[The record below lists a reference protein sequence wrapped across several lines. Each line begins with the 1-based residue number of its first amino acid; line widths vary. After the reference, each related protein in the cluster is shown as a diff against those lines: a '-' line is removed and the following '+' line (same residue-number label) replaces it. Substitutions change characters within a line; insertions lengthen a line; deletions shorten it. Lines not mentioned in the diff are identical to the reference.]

1 MHGTIPDTP
10 DNVQTTVSAIHCIG
24 DTVDTFDSI
33 IARLGH
39 DARWV
44 LIPSGSKA
52 PRYKG
57 WQRTPKTAAAA
68 AKHAARGGNVG
79 LLCGAQSGWLIAIDA
94 DDRAGDLAQ
103 RWPVLGHTI
112 RIWRDNAPDRCKWI
126 VRCPQAI
133 SAKCLPSAIEIL
145 AGSLEAGTNA
155 VVWGTHPSGAR
166 LRIEGDAVI
175 TLSLADLA
183 AIWQWRT
190 ASTRPATGPTR
201 NDIVATVQTPP
212 DAAARAYNAHTPIDG
227 LLRLAG
233 CRQLPGGNRWIA
245 PESTTQTAALLHN
258 PDSNTVYAFSG
269 RNPVGREGLLRP
281 ADWALALGLPLG
293 APTGP
298 TRNDIAVEIPTPP
311 PTQPETP
318 MAPTALQTD
327 VSTQWAAAYAYAA
340 RGDLAP
346 QWRAAQ
352 RRLAA
357 EYRQRA
363 AAAQRQAADAVGDD
377 AIRRAVRSELYWE
390 RLAAEAERRAAG
402 KTWPEAG
409 IRRLATAIV
418 ALLEA
423 RGHTASYVSGLEL
436 AAAANMSLATVRRH
450 LDSLQ
455 PWFCRLSSRGER
467 RAARLEL
474 TTTYDNNVAFLSAV
488 ALSPPTPPVIQCS
501 KTQRYYHKLT
511 DIGADIAPLRS
522 HFAHDAV
529 AVGWQPLPNDAA
541 TLEAV
546 YETAERIRLGVTDA
560 AEDTDTPPRQLTDAE
575 LAEAERWRQRLAA
588 GYLYVARCRMGADL
602 AALGGRGLLAIQRIW
617 EAGGR
622 VTGSDLAAALE
633 CSRSALSRIVGKLV
647 DAGVVRQPTAGTIEL
662 LSDWADTLDTVA
674 AVMPSH
680 GMWAGRRA
688 AWLDSAIAALEARI
702 EQAVRDGDAQ
712 PATAP
717 RQLAILE
724 RANQRLAEAEADRA
738 ALDNYAGT
746 LPDPQRRR
754 VLTRHGTWDAQQAAV
769 ADAARRRRQA
779 ERDNRDAAAE
789 ADWRQEL
796 DAAAGISPSLR
807 QRADNLMA
815 WRLAQ
820 DTNATAETV
829 GG

>member
-1 MHGTIPDTP
+1 VTTLP
-10 DNVQTTVSAIHCIG
+10 QTDDACQNGDIQCISHPSTDIISQLPPSARYILLP
-24 DTVDTFDSI
+24 
-33 IARLGH
+33 A
-39 DARWV
+39 
-44 LIPSGSKA
+44 GSKA
-52 PRYKG
+52 PRHRG
-57 WQRTPKTAAAA
+57 WQRGGKPAE
-68 AKHAARGGNVG
+68 AARRHLAAGGNVG
-79 LLCGAQSGWLIAIDA
+79 LLCGQQSGWLIALDA
-94 DDRAGDLAQ
+94 DARAGELEAD
-103 RWPVLGHTI
+103 WPVLRQTL
-112 RIWRDNAPDRCKWI
+112 RVWRADAPDRRKWI
-126 VRCPQAI
+126 VRCVGAA
-133 SAKCLPSAIEIL
+133 SAKCLAEALEVLSGTPT
-145 AGSLEAGTNA
+145 AGSNA
-155 VVWGTHPSGAR
+155 VIAGRHPDGCLLQFDGQLAEIS
-166 LRIEGDAVI
+166 LEQ
-175 TLSLADLA
+175 LSE
-183 AIWQWRT
+183 IWRRRT
-190 ASTRPATGPTR
+190 APTAHATTPTR
-201 NDIVATVQTPP
+201 NDS
-212 DAAARAYNAHTPIDG
+212 AAAVPIPLGAHSARYNAQTPIDG

-245 PESTTQTAALLHN
+245 PQSTTQTASLLHN

-269 RNPVGREGLLRP
+269 RNPVGRDGLLRP
-281 ADWALALGLPLG
+281 ADWAIALGLPLG
-293 APTGP
+293 TPTAP
-298 TRNDIAVEIPTPP
+298 TRNDIDVAVPTPTTAQPEP
-311 PTQPETP
+311 PT
-318 MAPTALQTD
+318 APTAPQNAVATP
-327 VSTQWAAAYAYAA
+327 WEAAYAYAA

-357 EYRQRA
+357 EYGQRA

-455 PWFCRLSSRGER
+455 PWFCVLRSRGER

-474 TTTYDNNVAFLSAV
+474 TTTYDNNVALMSAV
-488 ALSPPTPPVIQCS
+488 ALPTPHTPVLQCS

-511 DIGADIAPLRS
+511 DNSADIAPLRS

-546 YETAERIRLGVTDA
+546 RETAERIRLGVTDGPDA
-560 AEDTDTPPRQLTDAE
+560 PDDTPPRQLTDEE

-588 GYLYVARCRMGADL
+588 GYLYVARCRMGADM
-602 AALGGRGLLAIQRIW
+602 ASLGGRGLLAIQRLW

-622 VTGSDLAAALE
+622 ITGSDLAAALE

-680 GMWAGRRA
+680 GMGAARHA

-724 RANQRLAEAEADRA
+724 RANRRLAEAEADRA
-738 ALDNYAGT
+738 ALDTYAGT

-779 ERDNRDAAAE
+779 ARDTRDAAAE
-789 ADWRQEL
+789 AAWRQEL
-796 DAAAGISPSLR
+796 DAAAGITPALR
-807 QRADNLMA
+807 QRADA
-815 WRLAQ
+815 WLAWQ
-820 DTNATAETV
+820 AGQRQPTTEE
-829 GG
+829 

>member
-1 MHGTIPDTP
+1 
-10 DNVQTTVSAIHCIG
+10 
-24 DTVDTFDSI
+24 
-33 IARLGH
+33 
-39 DARWV
+39 
-44 LIPSGSKA
+44 
-52 PRYKG
+52 
-57 WQRTPKTAAAA
+57 
-68 AKHAARGGNVG
+68 
-79 LLCGAQSGWLIAIDA
+79 
-94 DDRAGDLAQ
+94 
-103 RWPVLGHTI
+103 
-112 RIWRDNAPDRCKWI
+112 
-126 VRCPQAI
+126 
-133 SAKCLPSAIEIL
+133 
-145 AGSLEAGTNA
+145 
-155 VVWGTHPSGAR
+155 
-166 LRIEGDAVI
+166 
-175 TLSLADLA
+175 
-183 AIWQWRT
+183 
-190 ASTRPATGPTR
+190 
-201 NDIVATVQTPP
+201 
-212 DAAARAYNAHTPIDG
+212 
-227 LLRLAG
+227 
-233 CRQLPGGNRWIA
+233 
-245 PESTTQTAALLHN
+245 
-258 PDSNTVYAFSG
+258 
-269 RNPVGREGLLRP
+269 
-281 ADWALALGLPLG
+281 
-293 APTGP
+293 
-298 TRNDIAVEIPTPP
+298 
-311 PTQPETP
+311 
-318 MAPTALQTD
+318 MAPAALQTD
-327 VSTQWAAAYAYAA
+327 VSPQWAAAYAYAA

-357 EYRQRA
+357 EYSQRA

-409 IRRLATAIV
+409 IRRLSTAIV

-455 PWFCRLSSRGER
+455 PWFCTLRGRGER

-474 TTTYDNNVAFLSAV
+474 TTTYDNNVAVLSAV
-488 ALSPPTPPVIQCS
+488 APPPPTPPLILHS

-511 DIGADIAPLRS
+511 DIGADIGADIAPLRS

-560 AEDTDTPPRQLTDAE
+560 EEDTPTPPRQLTDAE

-602 AALGGRGLLAIQRIW
+602 AALGGRGLLAIQRMW

-789 ADWRQEL
+789 AAWRQEL
-796 DAAAGISPSLR
+796 DTAAGITPADR

-820 DTNATAETV
+820 DTQGNMGPIGPNFNTSTVDTTV

>member
-1 MHGTIPDTP
+1 
-10 DNVQTTVSAIHCIG
+10 
-24 DTVDTFDSI
+24 
-33 IARLGH
+33 
-39 DARWV
+39 
-44 LIPSGSKA
+44 
-52 PRYKG
+52 
-57 WQRTPKTAAAA
+57 
-68 AKHAARGGNVG
+68 
-79 LLCGAQSGWLIAIDA
+79 
-94 DDRAGDLAQ
+94 
-103 RWPVLGHTI
+103 
-112 RIWRDNAPDRCKWI
+112 
-126 VRCPQAI
+126 
-133 SAKCLPSAIEIL
+133 
-145 AGSLEAGTNA
+145 
-155 VVWGTHPSGAR
+155 
-166 LRIEGDAVI
+166 
-175 TLSLADLA
+175 
-183 AIWQWRT
+183 
-190 ASTRPATGPTR
+190 
-201 NDIVATVQTPP
+201 
-212 DAAARAYNAHTPIDG
+212 
-227 LLRLAG
+227 
-233 CRQLPGGNRWIA
+233 
-245 PESTTQTAALLHN
+245 
-258 PDSNTVYAFSG
+258 
-269 RNPVGREGLLRP
+269 
-281 ADWALALGLPLG
+281 
-293 APTGP
+293 
-298 TRNDIAVEIPTPP
+298 
-311 PTQPETP
+311 